1 MGSEG
6 VAVASVIAEGRMA
19 LEGSVME
26 VGLAS
31 AETME
36 ELAGSQAAC
45 TPRFGDGHQGRTE
58 EPTDL
63 IMDDLATKNKNAEA
77 KVA

>member
-1 MGSEG
+1 MALGVEEMGSEG

-36 ELAGSQAAC
+36 ELAGSQAAAAK
-45 TPRFGDGHQGRTE
+45 E
-58 EPTDL
+58 EHP
-63 IMDDLATKNKNAEA
+63 
-77 KVA
+77 